1 MKIEKEKLI
10 REIVDAH
17 IRQFTDTME
26 ARYRLEVEDPLGVIN
41 AKKNNAFISQLGEE
55 FMFYSAFVRSFDSSF
70 GKVLE
75 NMGNAIAKISYT
87 VRGRIKSYLL
97 PQQTQHI
104 DYLMTA
110 YEKRDSKPKVSDY
123 INFNCLIPSNVAS
136 FLTSHETDNYFY
148 DEEKG
153 CHYLIELK
161 AGGDLD
167 NKKSKSEKIAL
178 LNEFFI
184 LKNSLQSNETI
195 RIYFAT
201 AYNKFGEDAPW
212 RQERVQTFF
221 AEEELLIGKAYWNF
235 VCNDTEG
242 YQVVFDQYRLSSEYM
257 KTSLERI
264 KHLYFDPDRQPDQ
277 QTNHQISLQEY
288 LMPDIL

>member
-1 MKIEKEKLI
+1 MINEKETII
-10 REIVDAH
+10 REIVDTH
-17 IRQFTDTME
+17 IRQFAGVLET
-26 ARYRLEVEDPLGVIN
+26 RYSLEVTDPLGVIN
-41 AKKNNAFISQLGEE
+41 SKKNNAFMSQLGEE

-87 VRGRIKSYLL
+87 VRGRIESYLL

-110 YEKRDSKPKVSDY
+110 YEKRDAKPKVEDY
-123 INFNCLIPSNVAS
+123 LNFNCLVPSNITS
-136 FLTSHETDNYFY
+136 FITAHETDNYFY
-148 DEEKG
+148 DEEKH

-167 NKKSKSEKIAL
+167 NKKAKSEKIAL

-184 LKNSLQSNETI
+184 LKNFLQNKDTI

-201 AYNKFGEDAPW
+201 AYNKFGEGIPW
-212 RQERVQTFF
+212 KQERVQTFF
-221 AEEELLIGKAYWNF
+221 AGEELLIGRDYWNF
-235 VCNDTEG
+235 VCNDPEG
-242 YQVVFDQYRLSSEYM
+242 YNVIFDQYRCSSAYI
-257 KTSLERI
+257 KNALDRI
-264 KHLYFDPDRQPDQ
+264 KQLYF
-277 QTNHQISLQEY
+277 S
-288 LMPDIL
+288 